1 MPEAA
6 LAPGSTLDR
15 YELLCPLAEGGM
27 ATVWLARMHGKRG
40 FEKLVAIKTIKS
52 ELVDDPRFEEM
63 FLDEARIASGIAHPN
78 VAQIIDLGEKD
89 GILYLVMEWVDGESL
104 AKVRKFAAKARVR
117 LPLGLA
123 LRVVADASAGLH
135 AAHELK
141 GSDGVPLGVVHRDV
155 SPQNILIS
163 TAGAVKVI
171 DFGIA
176 KAQNR
181 LGTRTR
187 TGVVKGKVQYMAPE
201 QARGDPHDRRVDV
214 WALGVCLYELVTDRL
229 PFDGDNPLEVLSRIT
244 STDPP
249 PIEEVIPSS
258 VREVISSALARYPE
272 ERFATAAAFRR
283 AIENTLAQLG
293 VSSSSEDVAAF
304 LDAYMP
310 HRAVERREI
319 VSEALRAAETRAPG
333 GVDVFTGTMEVQG
346 ARGGARDSRDSAA
359 KMRSPTSSSH
369 LLAPASRA
377 AQPSFSARALLEE
390 EPKSRS
396 PVWVLVLV
404 VLLGVGGYFA
414 WQNQF
419 YLAGLWA
426 NLTEGS
432 AGATP
437 PAPSASASA
446 APSASSES
454 PPSASADAG
463 AGELDAASAEQTA
476 GDASVATATSA
487 GATATSAGATATS
500 ASAAPSSSGAKPRK
514 HGWPTQPRDTTP
526 APLNTDWLPKQSEIP
541 KIAPRP
547 AGEPGN

>member
-40 FEKLVAIKTIKS
+40 FEKLVAIKTIRA

-63 FLDEARIASGIAHPN
+63 FLDEARIASGITHPN

-89 GILYLVMEWVDGESL
+89 GILYLVMEWVDGESV
-104 AKVRKFAAKARVR
+104 AKVRKFAAKAHVR
-117 LPLGLA
+117 LPLGLT
-123 LRVVADASAGLH
+123 LRIIADAAAGLH

-141 GSDGVPLGVVHRDV
+141 GSDGVPMGVVHRDV
-155 SPQNILIS
+155 SPQNILVS

-244 STDPP
+244 STEPP
-249 PIEEVIPSS
+249 PIEEVVPEG
-258 VREVISSALARYPE
+258 VREVIAGALARYPE
-272 ERFATAAAFRR
+272 ERFPTAAALRR
-283 AIENTLAQLG
+283 AIENSLSHLG
-293 VSSSSEDVAAF
+293 MSSSSEDVAAF

-310 HRAVERREI
+310 NRAVERREV
-319 VSEALRAAETRAPG
+319 VSEALRAAENRGPG
-333 GVDVFTGTMEVQG
+333 GVDAFTGTMEVQG
-346 ARGGARDSRDSAA
+346 ARGAGKDARESMGR
-359 KMRSPTSSSH
+359 MRT
-369 LLAPASRA
+369 PASSGHALPPPSRL

-396 PVWVLVLV
+396 PIWALFALV
-404 VLLGVGGYFA
+404 VLGVGGYFA
-414 WQNQF
+414 WLNQA
-419 YLAGLWA
+419 YLEGLYA
-426 NLTEGS
+426 NLSGN
-432 AGATP
+432 AP
-437 PAPSASASA
+437 PASAAVPSASASA
-446 APSASSES
+446 APSAS
-454 PPSASADAG
+454 
-463 AGELDAASAEQTA
+463 AEPATS
-476 GDASVATATSA
+476 ASVADAAADLDAGSAEA
-487 GATATSAGATATS
+487 GATGADLAAAAS
-500 ASAAPSSSGAKPRK
+500 ASAAPSASVARPRR
-514 HGWPTQPRDTTP
+514 HGWPGTPRDTTP
-526 APLNTDWLPKQSEIP
+526 APLNTDWLPKTSEIP
-541 KIAPRP
+541 KIAPKP
-547 AGEPGN
+547 AGDPGN

>member
-6 LAPGSTLDR
+6 LSPGSTLDR

-40 FEKLVAIKTIKS
+40 FEKLVAIKTIKA

-89 GILYLVMEWVDGESL
+89 GILYLVMEWVDGESV

-117 LPLGLA
+117 VPLGLS
-123 LRVVADASAGLH
+123 LRIMADACAGIH

-155 SPQNILIS
+155 SPQNILVS
-163 TAGAVKVI
+163 VAGAVKVI

-249 PIEEVIPSS
+249 PIDEDVPQG
-258 VREVISSALARYPE
+258 VREVIASALARYPE
-272 ERFATAAAFRR
+272 DRFATAAALRR
-283 AIENTLAQLG
+283 AIEVTLSHLG
-293 VSSSSEDVAAF
+293 VSSSSEDVAGF
-304 LDAYMP
+304 LEAYMP
-310 HRAVERREI
+310 NRALERREV
-319 VSEALRAAETRAPG
+319 VSQALRDAESRAPS
-333 GVDVFTGTMEVQG
+333 GVDAFTGTMEVNSG
-346 ARGGARDSRDSAA
+346 RTPGRESAGKLRGS
-359 KMRSPTSSSH
+359 TSSTNI
-369 LLAPASRA
+369 LAPRSRPQMPA
-377 AQPSFSARALLEE
+377 FSARALIEE
-390 EPKSRS
+390 EPKSRG
-396 PVWVLVLV
+396 PLWALLAVIVL
-404 VLLGVGGYFA
+404 GAGGYFA
-414 WQNQF
+414 WQNPDTVHS
-419 YLAGLWA
+419 LVGRVLGNEPEAP
-426 NLTEGS
+426 S
-432 AGATP
+432 
-437 PAPSASASA
+437 PSASASA
-446 APSASSES
+446 APSGSALPEAAAPDASEATDAGETEAASSEAS
-454 PPSASADAG
+454 VAGAEDAPSASAS
-463 AGELDAASAEQTA
+463 AAS
-476 GDASVATATSA
+476 
-487 GATATSAGATATS
+487 
-500 ASAAPSSSGAKPRK
+500 SAAPPRPRR
-514 HGWPTQPRDTTP
+514 HGWPTPPRTSPD
-526 APLNTDWLPKQSEIP
+526 APHNTDWLPKESEIP
-541 KIAPRP
+541 KIAPKPPGDP
-547 AGEPGN
+547 AN